1 MTARHFLLNPAIHSI
16 IALIAVGVAYALGGE
31 KGLIGMTLGLF
42 GTGFNLWAMWKVIVL
57 IGKASEVGRPQR
69 VGATLTALAFLVK
82 LPLFV
87 ALGIVAQRLGGAAP
101 GCFLG
106 GLGLVYSALIGW
118 SLIRD

>member
-1 MTARHFLLNPAIHSI
+1 MTARRLLQDPRIYTGG
-16 IALIAVGVAYALGGE
+16 ALIAVVLAYALSGL
-31 KGLIGMTLGLF
+31 KGFEGMILGLF
-42 GTGFNLWAMWKVIVL
+42 GTTFNLWAMWKIITL

-69 VGATLTALAFLVK
+69 VGATLTVLAFLVK

-101 GCFLG
+101 GCFLA

-118 SLIRD
+118 ALTRD